1 MSSVFKNQ
9 SFPSRVV
16 RTEFVNKG
24 LPRAAE
30 SVLAV
35 GGLIALMPI
44 LLICALLVYVSSPG
58 PIFFRQRRV
67 GRYGETFTLYKF
79 RTMLVSVGGL
89 PITAATDFRITPV
102 GRFLRKWKLDEL
114 PEFYN
119 VLRGDMSFVG
129 PRPEVPE
136 LVDFSNPAW
145 KRILKSRPGITD
157 PITLRLRN
165 EEAVLATV
173 EDKEGYYREIVQP
186 FKIKGY
192 LEYLESKSLRTDIK
206 IVAHTAKVILIPRT
220 APPNLEE
227 IRLSYSK

>member
-9 SFPSRVV
+9 SFPSRVAH
-16 RTEFVNKG
+16 TEFVNKG

-79 RTMLVSVGGL
+79 RTMLVSVNGL

-145 KRILKSRPGITD
+145 KRILKARPGITD

-192 LEYLESKSLRTDIK
+192 LEYLESKSLKTDIK
-206 IVAHTAKVILIPRT
+206 IVAQTAKVILIPRT

>member
-9 SFPSRVV
+9 SFSPSVARV
-16 RTEFVNKG
+16 EFTKKG
-24 LPRAAE
+24 LPRAVE

-35 GGLIALMPI
+35 GGLIAVMP
-44 LLICALLVYVSSPG
+44 LLAICALLVWASSPG
-58 PIFFRQRRV
+58 PIFFRQSRV

-79 RTMLVSVGGL
+79 RTMLISVKGL
-89 PITAATDFRITPV
+89 PITAASDSRITPI

-114 PEFYN
+114 PEIYN

-145 KRILKSRPGITD
+145 KRILKARPGITD
-157 PITLRLRN
+157 PVTLRLRN

-173 EDKEGYYREIVQP
+173 EDKEAYYREIVQP

-192 LEYLESKSLRTDIK
+192 LKYLESKSLKTDLK
-206 IVAHTAKVILIPRT
+206 IVANTAKVILIPRT
-220 APPNLEE
+220 APPHIEE
-227 IRLSYSK
+227 IHLSFIK

>member
-1 MSSVFKNQ
+1 MRIEPAYFTN
-9 SFPSRVV
+9 R
-16 RTEFVNKG
+16 G
-24 LPRAAE
+24 LPRTVE
-30 SVLAV
+30 CVLAV
-35 GGLIALMPI
+35 GGLIVLMPV
-44 LLICALLVYVSSPG
+44 LLICCLLVRISSPG
-58 PIFFRQRRV
+58 PVFFRQNRV
-67 GRYGETFTLYKF
+67 GRHGETFKLIKF
-79 RTMLVSVGGL
+79 RTMLISASGL

-145 KRILKSRPGITD
+145 GKILEARPGITD

-165 EEAVLATV
+165 EEAILATV

-192 LEYLESKSLRTDIK
+192 LEYLETKSLKTDIK
-206 IVAHTAKVILIPRT
+206 IVAHTAKVILIPQT
-220 APPNLEE
+220 SPPNLEE
-227 IRLSYSK
+227 IQLSYK